1 MRRLRKIGKEGEM
14 AKKRTAILEKKR
26 LVERAKIRYD
36 RDDSAVFS
44 DQDGRNGDEKRRLA
58 PNFRKNE

>member
-1 MRRLRKIGKEGEM
+1 M